1 MSPSIPCSIYHLPSL
16 ALHQGLCERQA
27 SAASSEGCAEA
38 GLAEDICAARP
49 GSTLETKA
57 RKSVKGSE
65 RARCI
70 EKGQLRG
77 PDAEA
82 QGSGVLG

>member
-1 MSPSIPCSIYHLPSL
+1 MSPSIPHHAIYHLPSL
-16 ALHQGLCERQA
+16 ALHQGLCGGVRRIFQ
-27 SAASSEGCAEA
+27 EGCVGGRVSGNLPLE
-38 GLAEDICAARP
+38 GTLP
-49 GSTLETKA
+49 GK